1 MLLWN
6 AIAGIII
13 AINQLFN
20 MAHMVN
26 ITLFFY
32 GLILLW
38 FDNANYVMEKLNKK
52 VLNTLL

>member
-1 MLLWN
+1 MLSWN

-38 FDNANYVMEKLNKK
+38 FDNAKLSNGKTK
-52 VLNTLL
+52 